1 MKNIEESFQKIVSRF
16 SDYRMDVCELSA
28 KPGKGKLTLTGHVL
42 DRETLD
48 EIVSAL
54 NNQFPGT
61 AVDQQAVEILRK
73 EEPTLFTVATN
84 ITSVHKAASYEAEQ
98 LNQMVYG
105 TLVEVLQEKDTWAF
119 VRQLDGY
126 LGWTYRPY
134 LHEQPAAAATHIV
147 LAPSI
152 ALHDAPDRQADA
164 VTHILAGTGVRL
176 EAVKNDWGQV
186 MANQIGWLPLD
197 TIRAVDE
204 IPTTI
209 TARQAALPRDAVRM
223 IGTPYLWGGISGN
236 GIDCS
241 GFSRLLHKW
250 VGVEIP
256 RDADMQAQAGKRV
269 EPPFQVGDLLFFGG
283 KDSSHGIN
291 HVAVSLG
298 GWKIIHSSRRRNG
311 VYYDDVQ
318 EASAL
323 RENFLQ
329 AATFINVGP

>member
-1 MKNIEESFQKIVSRF
+1 MNNIEESFQKIISRY
-16 SDYRMDVCELSA
+16 SDYRVDVCELSV
-28 KPGKGKLTLTGHVL
+28 KTGKGKLTLTGQVL
-42 DRETLD
+42 DQITLD
-48 EIVSAL
+48 EVVSTL
-54 NNQFPGT
+54 NLQFPET
-61 AVDQQAVEILRK
+61 VVDQQAVKILRK
-73 EEPTLFTVATN
+73 DEPTLHTVATN
-84 ITSVHKAASYEAEQ
+84 ITSVHKAASFEAEQ

-105 TLVEVLQEKDTWAF
+105 TQVEILQEKESWAF

-126 LGWTYRPY
+126 LGWTYRSY
-134 LHEQPAAAATHIV
+134 LHEQPAATATHIV
-147 LAPSI
+147 LTPFI
-152 ALHDAPDRQADA
+152 GLHDAPNRRADA

-204 IPTTI
+204 IPTTR
-209 TARQAALPRDAVRM
+209 TSRQASLPHDAVRM
-223 IGTPYLWGGISGN
+223 IGTPYLWGGISGI

-250 VGVEIP
+250 VGLEIP

-269 EPPFQVGDLLFFGG
+269 EPPFQVGDLLFFGS
-283 KDSSHGIN
+283 KDSSRGID

-298 GWKIIHSSRRRNG
+298 GWKIIHASRRRNG

-318 EASAL
+318 EVASL
-323 RENFLQ
+323 HENFLH
-329 AATFINVGP
+329 AATFINA